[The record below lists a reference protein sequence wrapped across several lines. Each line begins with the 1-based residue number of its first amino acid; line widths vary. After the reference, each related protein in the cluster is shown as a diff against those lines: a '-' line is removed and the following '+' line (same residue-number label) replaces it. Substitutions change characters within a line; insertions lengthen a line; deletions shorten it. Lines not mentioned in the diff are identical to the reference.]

1 MVAFVRQHRQLGISF
16 LCYAI
21 DCSNSPSLIW
31 IRGTHTKSKNTA
43 RIHLQKAP
51 KQTTCT
57 HYTKCKPK
65 ESKKSENWEDLFR
78 FQICIAPL
86 FADCHQQC
94 DENCIPDKNTIGG
107 SLCQPFPR
115 SEQLWHNIS
124 VCWLSKSVR
133 EVHKKMFLEGGN
145 SCKARK
151 NAQIRNSDVK
161 KIWEGVFHFSI
172 IFGAVYSCITVSPV
186 CAHGG
191 ATDITC

>member
-1 MVAFVRQHRQLGISF
+1 M
-16 LCYAI
+16 
-21 DCSNSPSLIW
+21 
-31 IRGTHTKSKNTA
+31 
-43 RIHLQKAP
+43 QKAP

-124 VCWLSKSVR
+124 VCLIQKCQGSAQKKCFWKEVIRARPEKMPKLGIPMSK
-133 EVHKKMFLEGGN
+133 KKLRRCISLFNYFRRRVFLYYSFSGVCPWGGHRHHLLMVTFIN
-145 SCKARK
+145 S
-151 NAQIRNSDVK
+151 
-161 KIWEGVFHFSI
+161 
-172 IFGAVYSCITVSPV
+172 TLL
-186 CAHGG
+186 
-191 ATDITC
+191 

>member
-1 MVAFVRQHRQLGISF
+1 M
-16 LCYAI
+16 
-21 DCSNSPSLIW
+21 
-31 IRGTHTKSKNTA
+31 
-43 RIHLQKAP
+43 QKAP

-161 KIWEGVFHFSI
+161 KKLRRCISLFNYFRRRVFLYYSFSGV
-172 IFGAVYSCITVSPV
+172 CPW
-186 CAHGG
+186 GG
-191 ATDITC
+191 HRHHLLMVTFINSTLL